1 MMLTIG
7 LSRSS
12 DKNSEIISD
21 FRKGFFMGYNVK
33 DYIRIRDEFA
43 KKYQIARNVSES
55 RREEVHAAVPEI
67 ARIDVKLSHTG
78 LDIMDVIRK
87 GGNTETAIAELERRN
102 NALMDERRKLLVAN
116 GYPSDYTDVH
126 YDCDKCADTGFVD
139 TVMCSCMKKALVKA
153 GFESSGLG
161 ALIGTQRFDNFKYGY
176 YGEDVQAR
184 MKSSVT
190 MLRDFAE
197 NFGTDTY
204 ENFLMIGTTGLGKTH
219 LSTAVAEKII
229 ERGFSV
235 RYVSAVSMMRDFSNS
250 IRRSAD
256 DDTFDMSVY
265 YDCDLLI
272 IDDLGTEVANRLTQ
286 SYFYEIINERINK
299 RKCTIINTNLKA
311 GDLSEMYT
319 ERVASRILGEYT
331 ALYFS
336 GVDIRKQ
343 KSLT

>member
-1 MMLTIG
+1 
-7 LSRSS
+7 
-12 DKNSEIISD
+12 
-21 FRKGFFMGYNVK
+21 MGYNVK
-33 DYIRIRDEFA
+33 DYIKIRDEFS
-43 KKYQIARNVSES
+43 KKYQVARNVSES
-55 RREEVHAAVPEI
+55 RRAEVHEAVPEI
-67 ARIDVKLSHTG
+67 ARLDVKLSRTG
-78 LDIMDVIRK
+78 LDIMEVIRK
-87 GGNTETAIAELERRN
+87 GGDTEAAIAEIESRN
-102 NALMDERRKLLVAN
+102 NALIEERRKLLVAN
-116 GYPSDYTDVH
+116 GYPADYTDVH
-126 YDCDKCADTGFVD
+126 YDCDKCGDTGFID

-161 ALIGTQRFDNFKYGY
+161 ALIGKQRFDNFKYEY
-176 YGEDVQAR
+176 YANDVQPR
-184 MKSSVT
+184 MKSTVK

-197 NFGTDTY
+197 SFGVDTY

-219 LSTAVAEKII
+219 LSTAVAEKVI

-250 IRRSAD
+250 IRRNAD
-256 DDTFDMSVY
+256 DETFDMSVY

-311 GDLSEMYT
+311 GELLETYS
-319 ERVASRILGEYT
+319 ERVSSRILGEYT
-331 ALYFS
+331 ALSFS

-343 KSLT
+343 KSLK